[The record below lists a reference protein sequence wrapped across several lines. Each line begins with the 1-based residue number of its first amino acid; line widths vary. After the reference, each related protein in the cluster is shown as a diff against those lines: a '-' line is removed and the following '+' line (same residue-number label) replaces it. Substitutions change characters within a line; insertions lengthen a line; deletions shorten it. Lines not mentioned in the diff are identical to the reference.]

1 MRHTQNENMK
11 KFLRNFLIMITILL
25 FTGCGRKVTEEEAR
39 QALHNHLIERYGE
52 EFEIGYMGLRSLDA
66 EVWFQG
72 EIYPAKYKGTPREN
86 DKYYHRTGTV
96 DIKKGI
102 FGEKISFVGDV
113 YSKVLLN
120 ESANEFYLPKLK
132 ELFGENVLPIF
143 DIKVSKMA
151 VKPDFY
157 TTYKTRQSEGKKVII
172 SGGIYIFGRVEN
184 DEDREKY
191 REEIYKFLS
200 FMKETGTFE
209 YVDLDIEVIDER
221 ILSDEFQN
229 SEKLK
234 SQLIENRISW
244 ENNEITSKESDEKRK
259 ILLNTIKSVNKNE
272 MKSNINNLN
281 KGNMNESAF
290 KETFYTVILYTKI
303 YSPKYVKSNSLG
315 EEKIKNYG
323 KISDIEFDMGGYY

>member
-1 MRHTQNENMK
+1 
-11 KFLRNFLIMITILL
+11 MITILL

-172 SGGIYIFGRVEN
+172 SGGIYIYL
-184 DEDREKY
+184 DAWKMMKTEKNTGK
-191 REEIYKFLS
+191 KF
-200 FMKETGTFE
+200 
-209 YVDLDIEVIDER
+209 
-221 ILSDEFQN
+221 
-229 SEKLK
+229 
-234 SQLIENRISW
+234 
-244 ENNEITSKESDEKRK
+244 
-259 ILLNTIKSVNKNE
+259 
-272 MKSNINNLN
+272 INFCPL
-281 KGNMNESAF
+281 
-290 KETFYTVILYTKI
+290 
-303 YSPKYVKSNSLG
+303 
-315 EEKIKNYG
+315 
-323 KISDIEFDMGGYY
+323 